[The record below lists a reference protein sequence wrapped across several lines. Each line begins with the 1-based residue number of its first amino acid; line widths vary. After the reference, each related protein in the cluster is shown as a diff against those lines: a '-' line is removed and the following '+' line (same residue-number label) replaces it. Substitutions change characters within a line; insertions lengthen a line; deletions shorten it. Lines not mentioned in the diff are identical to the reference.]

1 MARSWPEVVAQN
13 GACFGAAVDVGSL
26 SGGTRPAGAAAPSR
40 MPGAPQHLA
49 AYANANPSIF
59 ARLCG
64 V

>member
-1 MARSWPEVVAQN
+1 
-13 GACFGAAVDVGSL
+13 
-26 SGGTRPAGAAAPSR
+26 